1 MSALERDVIVVT
13 GPTATGKTAL
23 GAALAKKLGGEV
35 ISADSMQIYENMDIG
50 TAKPTDAETLG
61 VPHHM
66 IGCVSP
72 FCPYSA
78 ARYVADASACVDDVL
93 SRGKQAVIVG
103 GTGLYIDSLVSG
115 RDFAEQPDP
124 DLRAAL
130 SAEYD
135 RIGGEEM
142 LRKLSE
148 RDPVSAAR
156 LHPNDKKRIVR
167 ASEVLLSTGEAISRH
182 DELSKQIPPRYR
194 AFRIALS
201 FADRSD
207 LYARIDA
214 RVDAMMSRGLEDEV
228 RSLLGSG
235 LTAEHTAMQAIGYK
249 ELCSYIAG
257 ACTLDDAVE
266 TIKRESR
273 RYAKRQLSWLRRDP
287 SVHWILWNNEPDI
300 PAGVSDAS
308 EFLEKAGYL
317 SAVS

>member
-1 MSALERDVIVVT
+1 MAVLERDVIVIT

-50 TAKPTDAETLG
+50 TAKPTADETLG

-72 FCPYSA
+72 LSPYSA
-78 ARYVADASACVDDVL
+78 ARYVEEASTCVDGVL
-93 SRGKQAVIVG
+93 ARGKHAVIVG
-103 GTGLYIDSLVSG
+103 GTGLYIDSLISG

-124 DLRAAL
+124 ELRAAL
-130 SAEYD
+130 SVEYD
-135 RIGGEEM
+135 EVGGEEM
-142 LRKLSE
+142 LRRLSE
-148 RDPVSAAR
+148 RDPAAAAR

-167 ASEVLLSTGEAISRH
+167 ATEVCLTTGETISRH
-182 DELSKQIPPRYR
+182 DELSRQIPPRYH
-194 AFRIALS
+194 AFKIALS
-201 FADRSD
+201 FSDRAD
-207 LYARIDA
+207 LYDRIDA
-214 RVDAMMSRGLEDEV
+214 RVDAMLRRGLEDEV

-257 ACTLDDAVE
+257 ACTLGDAVE

-273 RYAKRQLSWLRRDP
+273 RYAKRQLSWLRRGR
-287 SVHWILWNNEPDI
+287 SVHWILWDKEPDI
-300 PAGVSDAS
+300 PAGIADATA
-308 EFLEKAGYL
+308 FLEKEGYAG
-317 SAVS
+317 AG